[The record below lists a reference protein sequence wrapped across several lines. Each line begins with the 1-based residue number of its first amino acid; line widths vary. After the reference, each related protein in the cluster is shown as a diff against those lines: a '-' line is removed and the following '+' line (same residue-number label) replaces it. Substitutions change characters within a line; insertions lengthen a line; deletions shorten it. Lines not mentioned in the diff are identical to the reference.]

1 MKNSTYKKN
10 NYYVGYRIYSKKEG
24 HRRVRNMNKK
34 LCKVC
39 AEWRNFKKP
48 IDKGFWI
55 WYNVITI
62 EQRKR

>member
-34 LCKVC
+34 ICKVC

-48 IDKGFWI
+48 IDKGF
-55 WYNVITI
+55 
-62 EQRKR
+62 

>member
-10 NYYVGYRIYSKKEG
+10 TYSVGYRIYSKKEG

-39 AEWRNFKKP
+39 AEWRNFKNLLTKAFEYG
-48 IDKGFWI
+48 II
-55 WYNVITI
+55 NT
-62 EQRKR
+62 